1 MKKQGQMEERVK
13 ETNERRV
20 TEAIEQQ
27 QQRRQPPPPL
37 PPTRS
42 LSPSLPAP
50 PLPPPQP
57 QAHQTPPCCS
67 AHSGVVI
74 LTAAERR
81 VVIDGLT
88 GQDKDSQSGPKR
100 RKDNA
105 NAPDNEIMQGECEG
119 VGIATG
125 GGARV
130 MGSREDYGQRRR
142 CRPSR
147 SAKGRRKRGP
157 SPCFRA
163 GSLEI

>member
-1 MKKQGQMEERVK
+1 MEERVK

-142 CRPSR
+142 CRPIKEREREKEKRTIPLLSSR
-147 SAKGRRKRGP
+147 KLGNIG
-157 SPCFRA
+157 
-163 GSLEI
+163 L